1 VHSGGLV
8 LRRISDHARQGLATR
23 VRSTLDL
30 RTNDMKKISIL
41 GSTGSIG
48 RQTLNVVES
57 LSEQFQVVALAAGN
71 NLQELAPQIVRHRPE
86 VVSVATAEL
95 AGELAGRLKAELE
108 PGARVPE
115 IHHGREGM
123 LAVGTHGDADIV
135 VSAAVGVVGLE
146 ATYEAV
152 KLGRTVALSN
162 KEVLV
167 AAGELVMAA
176 AAKSGRELLPVDSEH
191 NAVHQCLRAGRREPL
206 AGSPQ
211 PVASAEKQVP
221 RFARNDVVRNG
232 ALVESADAPGRSAS
246 LRDSGKAGGG
256 AYDGVR
262 NDAAAEAAEMTFP
275 GATGAAFAPALLPPN
290 LKAIGEEAA
299 GQQSRTTDHAAST
312 RPSSLAT
319 HHFPLYPEVR
329 RLVLTASGGPFRKT
343 PLAKLAHVTVEQA
356 LAHPNWRM
364 GNRITI
370 DSATMMNK
378 GFEIIE
384 ARWLFDMR
392 PEQIEVIIHPQS
404 TVHSFVEFVDGSV
417 LAQLA
422 PPDMRM
428 PIQYA
433 LTYPERVASNQVAL
447 DWTKLKRLDF
457 EKASTRRFPC
467 LRLAREALKKGG
479 AWPCALNAADE
490 VAVAAFLEGRLPF
503 LGIAGVIEAVLERT
517 PRVKFASIADV
528 LTADAEA
535 RQLAGEEVA
544 RFAGKVAIGG

>member
-1 VHSGGLV
+1 
-8 LRRISDHARQGLATR
+8 
-23 VRSTLDL
+23 
-30 RTNDMKKISIL
+30 MKKIAIL
-41 GSTGSIG
+41 GCTGSIG

-57 LSEQFQVVALAAGN
+57 LPEQFAVVALAAGN
-71 NLQELAPQIVRHRPE
+71 NLEEVTKQIARHRPE
-86 VVSVATAEL
+86 VVSVATGSL
-95 AGELAGRLKAELE
+95 AADLATRLREQKIERL
-108 PGARVPE
+108 PE
-115 IHHGREGM
+115 IHHGRDGM
-123 LAVGTHGDADIV
+123 MAVGTHGAADIV

-152 KLGRTVALSN
+152 RLGRTVALSN

-167 AAGELVMAA
+167 AAGELVMAE

-191 NAVHQCLRAGRREPL
+191 NAVHQCLRAGRRVAF
-206 AGSPQ
+206 AGPGEREIHPAKDAGWGGGPQ
-211 PVASAEKQVP
+211 SAESV
-221 RFARNDVVRNG
+221 RNDVVG
-232 ALVESADAPGRSAS
+232 VD
-246 LRDSGKAGGG
+246 DGK
-256 AYDGVR
+256 
-262 NDAAAEAAEMTFP
+262 AAEMTFA
-275 GATGAAFAPALLPPN
+275 GSTAAEFAPALLPPN
-290 LKAIGEEAA
+290 PAA
-299 GQQSRTTDHAAST
+299 LRNGREGSVTGHRSRGTSHS
-312 RPSSLAT
+312 
-319 HHFPLYPEVR
+319 PLYPEVR

-343 PLAKLAHVTVEQA
+343 PLAKLADVTVEQA

-378 GFEIIE
+378 GFEVIE

-392 PEQIEVIIHPQS
+392 PDQIEVIIHPQS

-433 LTYPERVASNQVAL
+433 LTYPDRVESNQVAL
-447 DWTKLKRLDF
+447 DWRKLRRLDF

-467 LRLAREALKKGG
+467 LRLAREAMKKGG

-490 VAVAAFLEGRLPF
+490 VAVAAFLEQRLPF
-503 LGIAGVIEAVLERT
+503 LGIPEVIEAVLERT

-528 LTADAEA
+528 LAADAEA
-535 RQLAGEEVA
+535 RRYAAEEVGRLAGRAAV
-544 RFAGKVAIGG
+544 GG